1 MPHVRQL
8 LQRLNAVTRRPLFIA
23 LGSLVVF
30 CDLRAQDAIEWDG
43 IRQITLSDFRSP
55 ATQIG
60 SGNMYSLQT
69 AASFDFA
76 YQMSFGEFAF
86 TKNFNEKV
94 SCTFRPAA
102 SALVAP
108 DSTTAVHLLA
118 FARYQFDLNE
128 LYARKLRQRLFEEK
142 DTFSNAEFY
151 RPIYDAL
158 QAEMVARHTQ
168 AASDTD
174 LGRKEAELKALHQAV
189 LDEIT
194 RMPEF
199 CRTCKPP
206 RKGR

>member
-1 MPHVRQL
+1 MHHL
-8 LQRLNAVTRRPLFIA
+8 LELLRRLNAGLQRPLFVA
-23 LGSLVVF
+23 LGSVAVLGDVS
-30 CDLRAQDAIEWDG
+30 AQDAIEWDG

-60 SGNMYSLQT
+60 SGGVYSLQT
-69 AASFDFA
+69 SASFDFA

-86 TKNFNEKV
+86 TKNFNDKV

-108 DSTTAVHLLA
+108 DSTIAAHLLA

-142 DTFSNAEFY
+142 DAFSDAAFY
-151 RPIYDAL
+151 RPAYDAL

-168 AASDTD
+168 AAADTD

-189 LDEIT
+189 LDEIA
-194 RMPEF
+194 RMPDF

-206 RKGR
+206 RRGR